1 MQDGIWRLL
10 FWQQIKRRQQP
21 EKDGRKSENIY
32 SKEKADKKQEENF
45 TMEVILWVVVA
56 VSLLLFISNFGVG
69 GTIGNA
75 VSRFFFGVF
84 GLLAYVFPIV
94 LLTGTFFAVSNKGNQ
109 MAVVK
114 LVASVLFS
122 IFMYVDGAFSA
133 SGKQWDGR
141 QSMRTIT
148 VMRPSL
154 VVDFRRTCIV

>member
-1 MQDGIWRLL
+1 MATN
-10 FWQQIKRRQQP
+10 K
-21 EKDGRKSENIY
+21 KKTAARKKTGANQRTSTA
-32 SKEKADKKQEENF
+32 KKKQTKKQEENF

-114 LVASVLFS
+114 LVASVLFVC
-122 IFMYVDGAFSA
+122 FFFAVD
-133 SGKQWDGR
+133 
-141 QSMRTIT
+141 
-148 VMRPSL
+148 VL
-154 VVDFRRTCIV
+154 